1 MNRLKSISYT
11 TFMILV
17 SLPLFLG
24 LVITTLLSSIVF
36 MITYGSVKRG
46 FKDSISMFKD
56 INNILW

>member
-1 MNRLKSISYT
+1 MV
-11 TFMILV
+11 LV
-17 SLPLFLG
+17 SFPLFLG